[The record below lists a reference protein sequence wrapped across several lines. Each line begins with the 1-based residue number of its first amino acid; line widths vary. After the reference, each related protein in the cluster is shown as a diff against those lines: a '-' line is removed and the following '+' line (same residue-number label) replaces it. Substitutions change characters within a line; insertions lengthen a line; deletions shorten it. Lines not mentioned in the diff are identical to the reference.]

1 MITSVQC
8 DRRLPLGDPMAKAG
22 WSIAAADPLE
32 FSLPTADGTIVLR
45 GHLRTAGWMQFLATG
60 DGVPAVA
67 PAAVLRANANL
78 AGPAKYVARSG
89 MVSLRFDV
97 PLDILA
103 ADDPPDFTFGGRTL
117 LETWAE
123 DITAVL
129 APHDFKRADFVP
141 VPAESIV
148 QALEA
153 RQWVAAVDDDGQ
165 RVRVTQAVPGLFR
178 HIFIA
183 SDRHGTRVGTAL
195 IDLADWSDRC
205 KAAAIA
211 VAQTANDRLHLARF
225 AFAPGSSLLVAE
237 VSLGAATVPGV
248 WLDAALEAI
257 GAAVAT
263 CGRELLALGDE
274 RLAHLV
280 LEQCSSRSSR
290 VLSKG
295 GA

>member
-1 MITSVQC
+1 MITSARC
-8 DRRLPLGDPMAKAG
+8 ERSFPLPNVMIRAG
-22 WSIAAADPLE
+22 WCNRPSRPLE
-32 FSLPTADGTIVLR
+32 FSQSTADGTVELR

-60 DGVPAVA
+60 DGVPAVS
-67 PAAVLRANANL
+67 PAGVLRANAEL
-78 AGPAKYVARSG
+78 EGPAKYVARSG
-89 MVSLRFDV
+89 MVSLRLDV

-103 ADDPPDFTFGGRTL
+103 ADDPPDFSFGGRTP

-123 DITAVL
+123 DITAIL

-141 VPAESIV
+141 APAESIV

-153 RQWVAAVDDDGQ
+153 QQWVAAVDDGGQ
-165 RVRVTQAVPGLFR
+165 LVRVTHVVPGLFR
-178 HIFIA
+178 QIFIG
-183 SDRHGTRVGTAL
+183 SGRHGTRVWTELA
-195 IDLADWSDRC
+195 DLADWSDRC
-205 KAAAIA
+205 QAAAIA
-211 VAQTANDRLHLARF
+211 VAQAANDRLHLARF
-225 AFAPGSSLLVAE
+225 AFAPGSLLLVAE

-257 GAAVAT
+257 GAAVGA

-280 LEQCSSRSSR
+280 LEQCSSRSK

>member
-1 MITSVQC
+1 MITSARCERPFALANVMI
-8 DRRLPLGDPMAKAG
+8 GAG
-22 WSIAAADPLE
+22 WCNRPGRPLE
-32 FSLPTADGTIVLR
+32 FSQSTVDGTVELR
-45 GHLRTAGWMQFLATG
+45 GHLRTAGWMQFFPTG
-60 DGVPAVA
+60 DGVPAVS
-67 PAAVLRANANL
+67 PAGVLRANAEL

-89 MVSLRFDV
+89 MVSLRLDV

-103 ADDPPDFTFGGRTL
+103 ADDPPDFRFGGRTP

-123 DITAVL
+123 DITAIL
-129 APHDFKRADFVP
+129 APHDVSSAEYVP
-141 VPAESIV
+141 VEPETIARS
-148 QALEA
+148 LEA
-153 RQWVAAVDDDGQ
+153 QQWVAAVDDDGQ

-183 SDRHGTRVGTAL
+183 SDRHGTRVWTE
-195 IDLADWSDRC
+195 LANLANWPDRC
-205 KAAAIA
+205 QAAAIA
-211 VAQTANDRLHLARF
+211 VAQAANDRLHLARF
-225 AFAPGSSLLVAE
+225 AFAPGSLLLVAE
-237 VSLGAATVPGV
+237 VSLGAATVPGA

-257 GAAVAT
+257 GAAVGA

-280 LEQCSSRSSR
+280 LEHCSFRSFR